1 MIPEAFITEWSRQAP
16 WPTDT
21 QIEHDLIL
29 SRLMVEIANNPVLG
43 PEFAMGGGA
52 CLHKLHLPEPYRY
65 SEDLDYVRRTHS
77 GIKPYMDALRS
88 IVTGVGLIE
97 HGYQQVGQMV
107 HMIFDAEPTSGVG
120 RIRVKIETN
129 VREVESF
136 GERRDHPFSVQSSWW
151 QGKAEI
157 PTFSLEELMG
167 TKLRALYQRRKGRDL
182 FDLWL
187 ALHDEQVDG
196 DRIVGAFHHYMGEE
210 AFGFRDLADNLI
222 DKLTNSDFQDDLTQL
237 ILEPPRGYDPTAAA
251 DMVMEQLG
259 SRLRGAPDLSAI
271 ADGEWRA
278 ER

>member
-29 SRLMVEIANNPVLG
+29 SRLTVEIANNPVLG
-43 PEFAMGGGA
+43 PEFAMRGGT

-167 TKLRALYQRRKGRDL
+167 TKLRAC
-182 FDLWL
+182 
-187 ALHDEQVDG
+187 
-196 DRIVGAFHHYMGEE
+196 
-210 AFGFRDLADNLI
+210 
-222 DKLTNSDFQDDLTQL
+222 TSDARAVISSTS
-237 ILEPPRGYDPTAAA
+237 
-251 DMVMEQLG
+251 G
-259 SRLRGAPDLSAI
+259 SRCTTNRSLATASLGLSTITWVRRHSASVTSPTTSSTN
-271 ADGEWRA
+271 
-278 ER
+278 